1 MIVKYNAYLLLC
13 LKRRLVKK
21 DITLISSMW
30 LWALVVNFLPV
41 LQEDVVV
48 EELKSN

>member
-1 MIVKYNAYLLLC
+1 MIVKYNAYLLLR
-13 LKRRLVKK
+13 LGRGLVKE